1 MPTDAS
7 QPFDGSTQH
16 SPAPN
21 GASDPTTYLIELDAE
36 LAAAAEGWRKAN
48 KIKSTNEALTELV
61 RLGLLSEI
69 SQLHDL
75 VASIRNSIKR

>member
-7 QPFDGSTQH
+7 QPLDEGDQQSTL
-16 SPAPN
+16 SN
-21 GASDPTTYLIELDAE
+21 VVSGTTTYLIELDAE
-36 LAAAAEGWRKAN
+36 LAAAAEGWRKAHRIQAMN
-48 KIKSTNEALTELV
+48 QALSELV